1 MNEDAMRG
9 MRDDQ
14 IERVF
19 GSLARIEQKIDGHS
33 EWMKSHVADDK
44 IMADNIAKL
53 QVSHA
58 RQKGFLTAI
67 SAVGTVIGA
76 GVGYAIDIFTRG
88 HN

>member
-1 MNEDAMRG
+1 MNDDAMRG

-33 EWMKSHVADDK
+33 EWMKSHVAEDK
-44 IMADNIAKL
+44 LMAADIKGL
-53 QVSHA
+53 QISHS
-58 RQKGFLTAI
+58 RQKGFLTAV
-67 SAVGTVIGA
+67 SAIGTVLGA
-76 GVGYAIDIFTRG
+76 GVGYAIDLFTRG